1 MRRKAPL
8 TSSMK
13 LTPDNKG
20 PDFGLAQ
27 LGQVAL
33 RIHDVDGAIEFY
45 RDALGM
51 KFLFSTGTMAFFDC
65 GGVRLMLSMP
75 ERPEFDRPGS
85 ILYFK
90 VDDLEAARSTMI
102 DRGVRVRRRA
112 PPDRAN
118 ARPRTLDVVLQRP
131 LGQHAGPHERGED
144 LTGVLRSF
152 VSCGGVNTDSG
163 QSAGSHPFSLA
174 SWGGRQGIVDS
185 AERRG
190 RRKYPPSL
198 QPLFL
203 HNKHKPAF
211 CSHDYTVCSKLTQL
225 L

>member
-1 MRRKAPL
+1 
-8 TSSMK
+8 MK
-13 LTPDNKG
+13 MTPENKE

-75 ERPEFDRPGS
+75 ERAEFDRPGS

-102 DRGVRVRRRA
+102 DRGVEFIDEPHLIARMPDHELWTSFFKDPSDNMLALMSEVR
-112 PPDRAN
+112 
-118 ARPRTLDVVLQRP
+118 T
-131 LGQHAGPHERGED
+131 
-144 LTGVLRSF
+144 
-152 VSCGGVNTDSG
+152 
-163 QSAGSHPFSLA
+163 
-174 SWGGRQGIVDS
+174 
-185 AERRG
+185 
-190 RRKYPPSL
+190 
-198 QPLFL
+198 
-203 HNKHKPAF
+203 
-211 CSHDYTVCSKLTQL
+211 
-225 L
+225 